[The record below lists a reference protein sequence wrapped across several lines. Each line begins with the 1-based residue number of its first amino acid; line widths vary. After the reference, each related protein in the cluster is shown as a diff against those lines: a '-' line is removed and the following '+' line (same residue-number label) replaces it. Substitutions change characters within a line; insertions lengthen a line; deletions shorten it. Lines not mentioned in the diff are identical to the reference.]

1 VHVRRDFRQFCP
13 VALASEVLAERWTL
27 LIVRELL
34 CGSSRF
40 NDIRRGVPKIS
51 ASLLKQRLETLEH
64 AEIVERRASAGGR
77 AQEYV
82 LTPAGRELQTVVA
95 AIGVWGQRWAREI
108 RPEDLD
114 PGWLVW
120 NVHRRLNLAEM
131 PPGRTIIEFEF
142 TDAPSIQ
149 RRFWLVHADGDV
161 EVCLKQPGFGTD
173 IRVSS
178 TVRVLAEVWRG
189 IRPLPDEVRAGR
201 LRIDGPPA
209 LRRSFPRWLL
219 LSIYA
224 SAERQ
229 RRPAASA
236 SERRA
241 VNHPPRRSA

>member
-1 VHVRRDFRQFCP
+1 MRRDFRQFCP

-40 NDIRRGVPKIS
+40 NEIHRGVPKIS

-64 AEIVERRASAGGR
+64 AEIVEHRASGR
-77 AQEYV
+77 GRGQEYV
-82 LTPAGRELQTVVA
+82 LTPAGRELEAVVA

-142 TDAPSIQ
+142 TDMPSRQ
-149 RRFWLVHADGDV
+149 RRFWLLRSDGDV
-161 EVCLKQPGFGTD
+161 EVCLKPPGLASD
-173 IRVSS
+173 VRVST
-178 TVRVLAEVWRG
+178 TVRVFAEVWRG
-189 IRPLPDEVRAGR
+189 VRPLAEEIRAGR
-201 LRIDGPPA
+201 LRIDGAPA
-209 LRRSFPRWLL
+209 LRRSFPSWLL
-219 LSIYA
+219 LSAYA
-224 SAERQ
+224 SVERQ
-229 RRPAASA
+229 RGRAAEPSQA
-236 SERRA
+236 RR
-241 VNHPPRRSA
+241 